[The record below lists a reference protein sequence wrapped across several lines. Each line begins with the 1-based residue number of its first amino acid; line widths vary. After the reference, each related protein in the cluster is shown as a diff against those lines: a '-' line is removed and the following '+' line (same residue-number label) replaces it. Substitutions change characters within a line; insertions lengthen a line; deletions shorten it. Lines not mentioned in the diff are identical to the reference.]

1 MLVRDIMTTY
11 PSVVCRDD
19 SIVRAARVLR
29 DRQIGMLPVID
40 DLRSRRLL
48 GVLTDRDI
56 VTRWVAGGHDV
67 ESPVGDH
74 MTKELLSFVAPD
86 DDVAS
91 VIQLMRR
98 RKLRRIPVVDQS
110 GRLTGIIAL
119 ADLATRMTPQDPD
132 VLRAIELRVS
142 GGHAAVVP

>member
-19 SIVRAARVLR
+19 SIVRAARVMR
-29 DRQIGMLPVID
+29 DRRIGMLPVID

-48 GVLTDRDI
+48 GVLTDHDV
-56 VTRWVAGGHDV
+56 VTRCVAGTHDV
-67 ESPVGDH
+67 DSPVSEY
-74 MTKELLSFVAPD
+74 MTTQLLSFVEPD
-86 DDVAS
+86 DDVTN
-91 VIQLMRR
+91 VIRLMQR